1 MSWNLFELN
10 FDKMALFEQTIL
22 ISVVSACSERKLDF
36 NFVLILSEFV
46 NFKRG
51 ESTPLTS
58 PTYIFVLVI

>member
-22 ISVVSACSERKLDF
+22 ISVLVVKE
-36 NFVLILSEFV
+36 NLIEILFSSLSEFV

-51 ESTPLTS
+51 KSTPLTR
-58 PTYIFVLVI
+58 PTYIFVLLI